1 MKRREFIRLLG
12 GAATWP
18 IAVRAQQAGQARLI
32 GAATS
37 LAADDPEGK
46 ARLAAFRQG
55 LQDLDWVEG
64 RNLRIE
70 YRYGDGTPERVRKNA
85 TELVALAPDVTLVT
99 GGPSLEPMLHL
110 TQSLPIVF
118 VQVAD
123 PVGAGLVDSLS
134 HPGGNT
140 TGFTALDFDATG
152 KWLELLKEIAPN
164 VTRVALL
171 RDPTTTA
178 GLGQWGASQAVAS
191 ALKLELRPVNVSD
204 VAEIEHKIDVF
215 ARDANGGMVVTESGP
230 SIVHRDVIIELAAR
244 YRLPA
249 VYPLRAFVVAGGLVS
264 YGNNTIDPYRR
275 AAGYVDR
282 ILKGEKPGDIP
293 VQTPTKFETV
303 VNLKT
308 AKMMGVT
315 IPQTVLARADE
326 VIE

>member
-1 MKRREFIRLLG
+1 MRRRDFISLIGGATAWPLAARAQTEKVRLL
-12 GAATWP
+12 
-18 IAVRAQQAGQARLI
+18 

-37 LAADDPEGK
+37 LSEDDPEGK

-55 LQDLDWVEG
+55 LQELGWVVG
-64 RNLRIE
+64 RNVRIE

-85 TELVALAPDVTLVT
+85 AELVALAPDVTLVT

-110 TQSLPIVF
+110 TQSLAIVF

-134 HPGGNT
+134 HPGGNA

-191 ALKLELRPVNVSD
+191 ALKLDLRPVNVSD
-204 VAEIEHKIDVF
+204 VAEIEQKIGVF

-230 SIVHRDVIIELAAR
+230 SIVHRDVIIAQAAR

-249 VYPLRAFVVAGGLVS
+249 IYPLRAFVAGGGLVS
-264 YGNNTIDPYRR
+264 YGNDTIDPFRR

-282 ILKGEKPGDIP
+282 ILKGEKPGDLP
-293 VQTPTKFETV
+293 VQTPTKFETI

-308 AKMMGVT
+308 AKAMGIT
-315 IPQTVLARADE
+315 LPSSLLARADE